1 MSQTHEILEALK
13 AGDKLTHLEAERRF
27 NCARL
32 AARIDDIR
40 KMGIAV
46 STVMVTVPSGKRVAQ
61 YQL

>member
-32 AARIDDIR
+32 AARIDESGR
-40 KMGIAV
+40 WV
-46 STVMVTVPSGKRVAQ
+46 SPFQ
-61 YQL
+61 P